1 MPDKIPLATVKKLP
15 YRSLNRLI
23 TKAKEYLKKD
33 EVWQDICK
41 EYDETADIID
51 LIPVMF
57 GNLDV
62 SAKTEKGV
70 IILSYKLLTDGDFF
84 KDYSYLVHEGR
95 HFLDQCFG
103 EKATQSSDDGEY
115 LHNPYEQEAFSDQI
129 KYIDEQFGEN
139 EAEKYVDNLLEHHEV
154 DDKKEKK
161 ELEEVLLSKV

>member
-1 MPDKIPLATVKKLP
+1 
-15 YRSLNRLI
+15 
-23 TKAKEYLKKD
+23 
-33 EVWQDICK
+33 
-41 EYDETADIID
+41 
-51 LIPVMF
+51 MF